1 MKCLCCLERPVFMDE
16 LCSACLAHCLQTPL
30 EGESYYARAFRELL
44 CRMNHRHFDAL
55 EEDGL
60 VPLEHR
66 QTQDARRARGV
77 LSEARELDE
86 RFREACRCC
95 E

>member
-1 MKCLCCLERPVFMDE
+1 MDE

-44 CRMNHRHFDAL
+44 CRMNHRYFLAL

-66 QTQDARRARGV
+66 HLDDERRARAL
-77 LSEARELDE
+77 LSEASDLDR
-86 RFREACRCC
+86 RFREACRC